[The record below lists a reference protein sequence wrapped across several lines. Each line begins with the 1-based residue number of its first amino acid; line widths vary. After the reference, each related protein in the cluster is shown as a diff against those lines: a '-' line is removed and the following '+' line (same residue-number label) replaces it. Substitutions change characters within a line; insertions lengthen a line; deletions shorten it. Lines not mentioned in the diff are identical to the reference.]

1 VIIIEEKEVLTNL
14 FTLFDFNDESKN
26 KFLFVFFL
34 KREQIFLSNDKKKKK
49 GFGFHV
55 GMILEDLK
63 R

>member
-1 VIIIEEKEVLTNL
+1 MMNRKINFYL
-14 FTLFDFNDESKN
+14 F
-26 KFLFVFFL
+26 FFL